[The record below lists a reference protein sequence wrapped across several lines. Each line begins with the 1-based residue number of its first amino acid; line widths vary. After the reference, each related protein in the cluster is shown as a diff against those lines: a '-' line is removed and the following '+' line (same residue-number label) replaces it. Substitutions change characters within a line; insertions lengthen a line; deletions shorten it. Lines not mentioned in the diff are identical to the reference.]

1 MGSYVLYMIG
11 MHTEGVAIADNHFKV
26 ISNFFDSQSSLLSV
40 LQSQACTHAH
50 KLRES
55 PDYIIHLTFDP
66 WTSVDNYRV
75 LSMKLICGH
84 LYIPFYVFRSS
95 FLQNF
100 AILMLT
106 LDAVGA
112 IFHRTSLIGHLGDVR
127 GLSMVAVREIQT
139 GSQISRLVFND
150 AIETVSSSGSIIMSS
165 YL

>member
-1 MGSYVLYMIG
+1 
-11 MHTEGVAIADNHFKV
+11 
-26 ISNFFDSQSSLLSV
+26 
-40 LQSQACTHAH
+40 
-50 KLRES
+50 
-55 PDYIIHLTFDP
+55 
-66 WTSVDNYRV
+66 
-75 LSMKLICGH
+75 MKLICGH
-84 LYIPFYVFRSS
+84 LYIPFNVFQSS
-95 FLQNF
+95 FMQNF